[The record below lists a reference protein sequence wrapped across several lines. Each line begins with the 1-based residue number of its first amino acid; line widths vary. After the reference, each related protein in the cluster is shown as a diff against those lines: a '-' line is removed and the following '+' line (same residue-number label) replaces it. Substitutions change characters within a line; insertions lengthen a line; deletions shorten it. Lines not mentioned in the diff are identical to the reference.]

1 MTTQIQAS
9 VSASV
14 TLSTSSSIT
23 NPSHASTRME
33 GGQAVFEND
42 NYKIVAGHD
51 NTVTITNKHTGD
63 TYQVWGD
70 PHVKIDGQQA
80 FNFWGTTTL
89 RLEDGTKVT
98 IQTTPWSNNPNATLA
113 SKVTITNGDYG
124 AQITGIDTNSPG
136 TVQVHEA
143 AGWGKLLDW
152 AVDDGNT
159 MFEHTAGKDFVGVD
173 AQGNLHHV
181 DQAWVD
187 QSDLT
192 KGGSVHLPIDFPPGQ
207 RHIPIDVP
215 PGQRHVP
222 VDIPPGQRHAHD
234 HRHQLIEAFR
244 DAFRLLG
251 GLLEVSFLGGF
262 LSGQASAGAAGE
274 GGSALHFEPRLGG
287 NVFLDASASVT
298 VTSNVSLTLGRW
310 AG

>member
-1 MTTQIQAS
+1 MSTQIQAS

-14 TLSTSSSIT
+14 TLSTTSTLANPT
-23 NPSHASTRME
+23 NASTRLE

-51 NTVTITNKHTGD
+51 NTITITNKHTGD
-63 TYQVWGD
+63 SYQVWGD
-70 PHVKIDGQQA
+70 PHVKIDGKAA
-80 FNFWGTTTL
+80 FDFWGTTTL

-98 IQTTPWSNNPNATLA
+98 IQTTPWAHNPNATLA
-113 SKVTITNGDYG
+113 SKVTITNGSYG
-124 AQITGIDTNSPG
+124 VQITGIDTNSPG
-136 TVQVHEA
+136 SVQVNEA

-181 DQAWVD
+181 DQAWVN
-187 QSDLT
+187 QSDLL
-192 KGGSVHLPIDFPPGQ
+192 KGGAQVHLPIDFPPGQ
-207 RHIPIDVP
+207 H
-215 PGQRHVP
+215 HLP
-222 VDIPPGQRHAHD
+222 VDIPPGQRHPHGHGYD
-234 HRHQLIEAFR
+234 HLVQAFR

-251 GLLEVSFLGGF
+251 GLMEISFLGGF
-262 LSGQASAGAAGE
+262 LAGRASAGAGAGASE
-274 GGSALHFEPRLGG
+274 GGPSLYFEPRLGG
-287 NVFLDASASVT
+287 NVFLNASSSVE
-298 VTSNVSLTLGRW
+298 VSSHVALTLGRVN